1 MPNEENKGITF
12 EEQQMLDVFVLKVKS
27 MNEVNPR
34 WNDIVSLYDAKVR
47 ERSEKAIQREKENT
61 NKVLQMRMSD
71 KANKSGLVL
80 TLSIIEIS
88 LVVGLFMAFLILA
101 LI

>member
-1 MPNEENKGITF
+1 MPNKEKSGITF

-34 WNDIVSLYDAKVR
+34 WNDIIALYDAKIR
-47 ERSEKAIQREKENT
+47 EKNEISLQKEKENT

>member
-1 MPNEENKGITF
+1 MPNGENKGITF
-12 EEQQMLDVFVLKVKS
+12 GEQQMLDAFVLKVKS
-27 MNEVNPR
+27 MDEVNPR

-47 ERSEKAIQREKENT
+47 DKNEKAFQREKENT

-71 KANKSGLVL
+71 NANKSGLVL